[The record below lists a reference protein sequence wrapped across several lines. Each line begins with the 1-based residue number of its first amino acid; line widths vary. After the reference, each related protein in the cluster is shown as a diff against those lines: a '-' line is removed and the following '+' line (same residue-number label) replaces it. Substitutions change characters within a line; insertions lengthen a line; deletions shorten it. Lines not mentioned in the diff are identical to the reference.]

1 MNASPNHPPFYPP
14 VSLIMEESEA
24 PELFDT
30 YLLVDYSF
38 LKDSKSKKRI
48 GINAN
53 LRVVDNREVPV
64 AYSVIP
70 KMVELV
76 EKANLPK
83 GEHFFTSIW
92 PEILREL
99 EWERIKS
106 GPSYDPGYSWT
117 PKFSDNKG
125 LFGYVVKDLE
135 IGVWM
140 LEQEEGGARKRLT
153 KKQEAGAII
162 KDLVSGNLQYENL
175 ARLPVSG
182 KLPALVLAPVSKN
195 WSDNKYNLSFV
206 VVLHIPDI
214 ESFRFYED
222 KLTKNYLV
230 KVKAKVSGYFLTI
243 GVSHTSSVI
252 YANGNTSSSSG
263 FSDVKSL
270 SATKWSKWGL
280 TVGLVNQE
288 VAREYLGQRYVVRT
302 GDPWSKYE
310 AHEGEKDPAWEC
322 TVGLTKWGV
331 SLTKWGNVGAQQKA
345 GPEASEV
352 EMYMLGVAEV
362 VKKAFRE
369 MHSYLE
375 KPDAIS
381 ERFLLCLGI
390 GKESSRGRVQS
401 VSPVDSDAIFA
412 YQQASFMKTI
422 RTALSASRNIKNI
435 PFADLLRRFLEGLVN
450 RAIFSF
456 ETIQVP
462 PISSVSYNSSRCFLN
477 IGVGYRTV
485 ALINGRR
492 YISGGGFYI
501 EPKIPILSQRAVAHG
516 EHLVLSDL

>member
-1 MNASPNHPPFYPP
+1 MNASPNRPPLYPP
-14 VSLIMEESEA
+14 VSLIMEESES

-38 LKDSKSKKRI
+38 LRDSRGQKRI
-48 GINAN
+48 GIKAN
-53 LRVVDNREVPV
+53 MRVVDNREVPV

-70 KMVELV
+70 KIIELV

-83 GEHFFTSIW
+83 GEHFFTSHW

-162 KDLVSGNLQYENL
+162 KDLVSGNLQYKNL

-195 WSDNKYNLSFV
+195 WSDNKGNEYSLSFV
-206 VVLHIPDI
+206 AVLHIPDI

-243 GVSHTSSVI
+243 GVSHASSVI
-252 YANGNTSSSSG
+252 YANGKPSPSSG
-263 FSDVKSL
+263 FSNVKSL
-270 SATKWSKWGL
+270 SATRWSKWGL

-288 VAREYLGQRYVVRT
+288 VAGEYLGQRYVVRT

-322 TVGLTKWGV
+322 TVGLTKWGD
-331 SLTKWGNVGAQQKA
+331 VGAQQKA

-369 MHSYLE
+369 MHSYQE
-375 KPDAIS
+375 KPDALS

-390 GKESSRGRVQS
+390 ERESSRGRVQS

-412 YQQASFMKTI
+412 YQQASFMKAI

-435 PFADLLRRFLEGLVN
+435 PFADLLGRFLEGLVN

-477 IGVGYRTV
+477 IWVGYRTF

-501 EPKIPILSQRAVAHG
+501 EPKIPTLSQRAVAHG
-516 EHLVLSDL
+516 EHLVLSSL